1 MTDITQDQC
10 DKLAEWI
17 APHLA
22 GVVVGHLHPLSKIV
36 HWRVW
41 KEDGERGRLLQPFL
55 PDQDANHSLLLIEG
69 LRAMGWE
76 RFTLSCEP
84 SPPAPAL
91 WMASFGKKGGPV
103 LIYYKDGEG
112 ETAQLATTAAAWKVY
127 EEEHKPRGWY
137 SGVGRG
143 QDD

>member
-17 APHLA
+17 APHILPVD
-22 GVVVGHLHPLSKIV
+22 GWPMLRYVTNTK
-36 HWRVW
+36 VW
-41 KEDGERGRLLQPFL
+41 WASRGKGEERFC
-55 PDQDANHSLLLIEG
+55 PDTDANHALLLIEG